1 MNDNLKE
8 DNVYQQ
14 SKNRRK
20 YLIAT
25 LVFMMILGIGYA
37 YLQTTL
43 TISGTTKVDKNT
55 WNVYWDNLEVMD
67 NSVLT
72 EEAGESAATINPSK
86 ITEVLF
92 SVNLDKPGE
101 YYEFTVD
108 AKNEGTI
115 DAMISTITKKVNN
128 SETIP
133 AYLEYTVTYDDN
145 EPVLQKQKLRAGTME
160 TYRVKVAYN
169 KNIEV
174 NQLPGDDETLSLTFG
189 VTYEQA
195 DSTAIN
201 VRNEIFHVNDYTA
214 GFTIGQQVP
223 TEYQAF
229 DNYRDAIHALGYPMF
244 VRHIINNNVI
254 EKTDVGFV
262 YNGKLY
268 YLRAGTSSYENN
280 KIILMRVFGQE
291 NCQDTL
297 DDEDPSN
304 IVRGYLCHTGNIDYG
319 AQITDNGSALFG
331 VGIGDNHLYVC
342 TVEGPSG
349 MSSCMEMEIEGD

>member
-1 MNDNLKE
+1 MNDSLKE
-8 DNVYQQ
+8 DNLYQK
-14 SKNRRK
+14 SKNRKK
-20 YLIAT
+20 YVIAT
-25 LVFMMILGIGYA
+25 LVFLVFLGIGYA

-43 TISGTTKVDKNT
+43 NISGTTKVDKNT
-55 WNVYWDNLEVMD
+55 WSVYWDNLEVMD
-67 NSVLT
+67 DSVLT

-174 NQLPGDDETLSLTFG
+174 NQLPEDDETLSLTFE

-214 GFTIGQQVP
+214 GFTIGQQAP
-223 TEYQAF
+223 TGPQTF
-229 DNYRDAIHALGYPMF
+229 DNYLDAIDEIGYPMF
-244 VRHIINNNVI
+244 IRLILGNNNVI
-254 EKTDVGFV
+254 DKNDVGFILNDRV
-262 YNGKLY
+262 Y
-268 YLRAGTSSYENN
+268 YLRMEPNSYENN
-280 KIILMRVFGQE
+280 KTILNRAFGLE
-291 NCQDTL
+291 HCQDMH
-297 DDEDPSN
+297 DDDDPLIP
-304 IVRGYLCHTGNIDYG
+304 IVGYQCMDENQEYVS
-319 AQITDNGSALFG
+319 QVQKNGSVLFG
-331 VGIGDNHLYVC
+331 VMTAVDEMLVCAGDM
-342 TVEGPSG
+342 ESG
-349 MSSCMEMEIEGD
+349 LSACMVVDS